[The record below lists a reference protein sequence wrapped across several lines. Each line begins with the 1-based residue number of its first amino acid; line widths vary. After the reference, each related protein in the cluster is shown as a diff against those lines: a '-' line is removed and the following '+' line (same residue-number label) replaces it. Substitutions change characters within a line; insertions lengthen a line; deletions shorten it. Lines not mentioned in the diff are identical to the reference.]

1 MGRPLRW
8 TTDLVAEM
16 CRRVDAGERYESIG
30 ESYGISA
37 SGVYKVLFRSGS
49 RQRQSINT
57 RKKWTNPL
65 VKSMY
70 HRYFVGGESVDV
82 LANEHG
88 VTPGAIKG
96 LFHKRGLPFRMD
108 IKMWKHTEVIEA
120 HKRISSGEDLNKVAG
135 DYGVSYQSLY
145 AAFRRFGLHTRA
157 AFRTRRSRDSLGRK
171 IWQLRRDGKTYQQCA
186 DIVGAWSGKQA
197 KHNAAMTLR
206 RYCERNNLP
215 MPIAGSAS
223 ASTGSRSSQADA
235 R

>member
-1 MGRPLRW
+1 
-8 TTDLVAEM
+8 
-16 CRRVDAGERYESIG
+16 
-30 ESYGISA
+30 
-37 SGVYKVLFRSGS
+37 
-49 RQRQSINT
+49 
-57 RKKWTNPL
+57 
-65 VKSMY
+65 
-70 HRYFVGGESVDV
+70 V

-108 IKMWKHTEVIEA
+108 IKLWKNPEIMEA
-120 HKRISSGEDLNKVAG
+120 HKRISSGEDQHKVAS

-145 AAFRRFGLHTRA
+145 SAFRRCGLRTRA
-157 AFRTRRSRDSLGRK
+157 GFRARRSRDSLGRK
-171 IWQLRRDGKTYQQCA
+171 IWQLKRQGKTYQECA

-215 MPIAGSAS
+215 MPTAGSAS
-223 ASTGSRSSQADA
+223 ASAGSRSSQADA